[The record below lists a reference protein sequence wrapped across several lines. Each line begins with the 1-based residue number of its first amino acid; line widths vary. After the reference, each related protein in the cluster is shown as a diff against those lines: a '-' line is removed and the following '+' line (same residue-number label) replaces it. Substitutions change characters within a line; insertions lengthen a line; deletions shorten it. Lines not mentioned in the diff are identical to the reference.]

1 MDYTSG
7 PYTVTFPAG
16 AISASFNVSVNNDYI
31 LEDNEDF
38 ILTINSPS
46 LPTGITRGDLDQA
59 TVIIVDNAC
68 KLHCRN
74 DRVLS

>member
-7 PYTVTFPAG
+7 PYTVMFPPG
-16 AISASFNVSVNNDYI
+16 TTSASFNVSVNSDYI

-38 ILTINSPS
+38 MLTINSLS
-46 LPTGITRGDLDQA
+46 LPTGIASSDLDQA

-74 DRVLS
+74 DGVLS

>member
-16 AISASFNVSVNNDYI
+16 ATIASFNVSVNNDYI
-31 LEDNEDF
+31 LEDNENF
-38 ILTINSPS
+38 MLTINSSS

-74 DRVLS
+74 NRALS

>member
-16 AISASFNVSVNNDYI
+16 ATSASFNVSVNNDYI
-31 LEDNEDF
+31 LEDNENF
-38 ILTINSPS
+38 MLTINSLS
-46 LPTGITRGDLDQA
+46 LPNGITHGDLDQA
-59 TVIIVDNAC
+59 TVIIVDSAC

-74 DRVLS
+74 NNALS

>member
-16 AISASFNVSVNNDYI
+16 ATIASFNVSVNNDYI
-31 LEDNEDF
+31 LEDNENF

-46 LPTGITRGDLDQA
+46 LSTGIASSDLDQA